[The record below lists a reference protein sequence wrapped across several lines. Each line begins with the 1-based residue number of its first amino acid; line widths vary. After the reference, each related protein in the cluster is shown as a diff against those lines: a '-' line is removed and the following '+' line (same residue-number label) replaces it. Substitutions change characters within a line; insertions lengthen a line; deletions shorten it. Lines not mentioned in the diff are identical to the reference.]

1 MSNLSL
7 FLKGNKKQKEVVPY
21 APTKS
26 LCDEEGNPLEFK
38 WKAISVK
45 EDDALKDACTKEVQ
59 VTGKP
64 GVFRPKFDSNKYA
77 AKMIAASCVEPDL
90 YNAELQNSYGVMT
103 PEDLIREMIDNPGEY
118 QDLSLFV
125 QNLNGFNISKAEKV
139 QEAKNS

>member
-7 FLKGNKKQKEVVPY
+7 FLKGNKKTKEVVPY
-21 APTKS
+21 EPTKS
-26 LCDEEGNPLEFK
+26 LCDENGDALEFK

-45 EDDALKDACTKEVQ
+45 QDEAIRDECTKEVQ

-64 GVFRPKFDSNKYA
+64 NMFRPKFNTNKYI

-103 PEDLIREMIDNPGEY
+103 PEDLIREMVDDPGEY
-118 QDLSLFV
+118 QDLTAFI
-125 QNLNGFNISKAEKV
+125 QQLNGFNKSKADLVE
-139 QEAKNS
+139 EAKN